1 MHDEPGGRDDT
12 QPPQPGSSGDALTQ
26 MGVDTPAP
34 GLTEPQGR
42 QPALPGGLQRLA
54 DRYELEEP
62 IASGGAAVVWRAFDE
77 VLSRSVAIKLL
88 HPHLAGDPTTVERF
102 RLESINAAR
111 LTHPNVVQI
120 YDTGQ
125 EGDIVFLVMEY
136 VDGPSLRDILAD
148 RGALE
153 PSVVAALGEQVAS
166 ALGEAHAQ
174 GVVHRDVKPANILLT
189 SDGVAKV
196 TDFGIAKALSGNQAT
211 LTGPGTVVGTAA
223 YVAPEQLGGGPVDA
237 RADVYALGVVLHEC
251 LTGKPAFQGDT
262 PTATAAARL
271 THDLLPPRQLR
282 ADVPRQ
288 LDDVVVRA
296 TRRSTSDRYTDGT
309 TLALALQPLVR
320 AKPSDVTRLLL
331 SPDGAGGSGDLPIT
345 ETTYDTTLRSRM
357 SATQTRRTVLAFVA
371 GLVLSMLLFVTWQN
385 LFRGADGGSPEVG
398 VAPGAGGS
406 PVAVSAAGDFDPY
419 GGDRENPED
428 VPNVTDGDASTTWR
442 TQTYRD
448 RLQDIGKPG
457 VGLWFDLGTAAS
469 IEEVE
474 LSLGPRPVRVEV
486 RYRNDPPDFATET
499 EQAWTPVGGSQ
510 LVSGT
515 TRQPVATTAR
525 YWLVWITE
533 LAHDEAG
540 GFAAEVSAVRFL
552 GPR

>member
-1 MHDEPGGRDDT
+1 MHDEPGTRDEPRTPRPDAF
-12 QPPQPGSSGDALTQ
+12 GDAPTQ
-26 MGVDTPAP
+26 MGVDAPAP
-34 GLTEPQGR
+34 DRRRPG
-42 QPALPGGLQRLA
+42 QPAFPGGLQRLA

-125 EGDIVFLVMEY
+125 EGDLVFLVMEY

-174 GVVHRDVKPANILLT
+174 GVVHRDVKPANILMT

-223 YVAPEQLGGGPVDA
+223 YVAPEQLSGGPVDA

-296 TRRSTSDRYTDGT
+296 TRRPVTDRYADGT

-320 AKPSDVTRLLL
+320 AKPSDVTRLLM

-345 ETTYDTTLRSRM
+345 ETTYDATGRRPLMT
-357 SATQTRRTVLAFVA
+357 TQTRRTVLAFLA
-371 GLVLSMLLFVTWQN
+371 GLGIAFAGFGVWQAV
-385 LFRGADGGSPEVG
+385 GADDPAPRTGQ
-398 VAPGAGGS
+398 APGAGGT
-406 PVAVSAAGDFDPY
+406 PVAIVAAGDFDPY

-428 VPNVTDGDASTTWR
+428 VPNVTDGDPSTRWR
-442 TQTYRD
+442 TQVYNEGLD
-448 RLQDIGKPG
+448 AIGKPG
-457 VGLWFDLGTAAS
+457 VGLWFDLGAAAS
-469 IEEVE
+469 IEAVE
-474 LSLGPRPVRVEV
+474 LALGERPVRVEL

-499 EQAWTPVGGSQ
+499 EEAWTAVGSAQ
-510 LVSGT
+510 LLSGT
-515 TRQPVATTAR
+515 SRQPVTTTAR

-533 LAHDEAG
+533 LAEVDDG
-540 GFAAEVSAVRFL
+540 GFAAEVAGVRFL